1 MSDLV
6 LHKKAVIQFESLCD
20 TIDRSNNLSDV
31 EKYQKKSVKQIRN
44 AIKELVM
51 RRNGRAQ
58 VKGKILSN
66 QN

>member
-31 EKYQKKSVKQIRN
+31 EKYQKKSVKQVRK
-44 AIKELVM
+44 AITELVM
-51 RRNGRAQ
+51 RRNGRQ
-58 VKGKILSN
+58 
-66 QN
+66 